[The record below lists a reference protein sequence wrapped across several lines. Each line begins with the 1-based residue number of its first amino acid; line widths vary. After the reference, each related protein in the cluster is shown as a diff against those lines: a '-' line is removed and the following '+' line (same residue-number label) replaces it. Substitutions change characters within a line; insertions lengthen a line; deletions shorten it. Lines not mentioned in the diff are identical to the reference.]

1 MPSTPSPAVLD
12 FTDVSFRR
20 GDAVILP
27 GVSFTVHQGEHW
39 VMLGANGA
47 GKSTILGLAGGTSH
61 PTSGTVDVL
70 GERVGR
76 VELRALR
83 ERIGHVNPRHPLQ
96 SALLIEE
103 VILTGLTGSTEMM
116 MRWEPTAAERARARE
131 LMETFGLAAKSD
143 ARWPTL
149 SQGERGRT
157 LVARAL
163 MTSPDLM
170 LLDEPSTG
178 LDVAAREQLLETL
191 EQLPAHDP
199 DLTTLLVTH
208 HLEEIPPITTHALL
222 LRDGEVTAAGP
233 IHEVLTSQAV
243 SETFDHPIRVS
254 VDDGRWQARTGSRR
268 AASMPELVPV
278 PARAGEK

>member
-1 MPSTPSPAVLD
+1 MPATPAPAVLD
-12 FTDVSFRR
+12 FADVSFRR

-27 GVSFTVHQGEHW
+27 RVSFTIRRGEHW

-103 VILTGLTGSTEMM
+103 VILTGLTGSTERV

-131 LMETFGLAAKSD
+131 LMDTFGLAGKAD

-157 LVARAL
+157 LIARAL
-163 MTSPDLM
+163 ITSPDLM

-199 DLTTLLVTH
+199 GLTTLLVTH
-208 HLEEIPPITTHALL
+208 HLEEIPPTTTHALL
-222 LRDGEVTAAGP
+222 LRDGAVAAAGP
-233 IHEVLTSQAV
+233 IHEVLTSRAV
-243 SETFDHPIRVS
+243 SETFGHPLLVS
-254 VDDGRWQARTGSRR
+254 SEDGRWQARTGARR
-268 AASMPELVPV
+268 AAAV
-278 PARAGEK
+278 PALVGEP